1 MDIQH
6 SAEDLA
12 FREEVRAFLDGN
24 LPEHRRHTFNRLDT
38 ATKESTL
45 WWQGVLGEKGWFT
58 RSWPKEHGGTQWSLM
73 QHHIFNAECTRYG
86 APNVSGFGVIM
97 VGPVIYTFGTEDQK
111 QKYLPGIQDGTTLW
125 CQGYSEPGSGSDL
138 ASLQTSAVR
147 DGDHYVVNGQKIW
160 TSYAHWA
167 DKIFCLVRTDSS
179 GKKQE
184 GITFLLIDMDT
195 PGVTTKPI
203 ISIDNEHHLNEVF
216 FTDVRVPV
224 ENRVG
229 EENKG
234 WTYAKFLLG
243 NERTATGSTA
253 GIRGAL
259 DTLKHLAK
267 IRPDGSPAP
276 IEDPAFAMKVA
287 ELESKLIAN
296 QHTEL
301 RSLDAADGSFDAV
314 KLSLPLKLMG
324 TELKQRVDELL
335 LELVGYGAFP
345 TSAGFS
351 PLSNEETAFDKG
363 PDAMSGYLFN
373 RASTIYGGTTEVQK
387 NIMSKMILGL

>member
-12 FREEVRAFLDGN
+12 FRDEIRAFLDEK
-24 LPEHRRHTFNRLDT
+24 LPEERRHAFNRLDKM
-38 ATKESTL
+38 TKESTL
-45 WWQGVLGEKGWFT
+45 WWQQVLGKKGWFT
-58 RSWPKEHGGTQWSLM
+58 RSWPKEYGGTDWTLM
-73 QHHIFNAECTRYG
+73 QHHIFNTECTRYG
-86 APNVSGFGVIM
+86 APNVSGFAAVM
-97 VGPVIYTFGTEDQK
+97 VGPVIYTFGTEEQK
-111 QKYLPGIQDGTTLW
+111 QRYLPGIQDGSAMW

-138 ASLQTSAVR
+138 ASLKTAAVR

-160 TSYAHWA
+160 TTQAHWA
-167 DKIFCLVRTDSS
+167 EKMFCLVRTDSS
-179 GKKQE
+179 GKKQQ
-184 GITFLLIDMDT
+184 GISFLLIDMDT
-195 PGVTTKPI
+195 PGLEVKPI
-203 ISIDNEHHLNEVF
+203 VSIDNLHHLNEVF

-224 ENRVG
+224 ENLIG

-259 DTLKHLAK
+259 DTLKHLGR
-267 IRPDGSPAP
+267 IRTGDGPAP
-276 IEDPAFAMKVA
+276 LEDHEFAMKVA
-287 ELESKLIAN
+287 ALESKLMAN
-296 QHTEL
+296 QYTEL
-301 RSLDAADGSFDAV
+301 RSLDAADDSFDAV

-324 TELKQRVDELL
+324 TELKQRIDELL
-335 LELVGYGAFP
+335 VELVGYGAFP
-345 TSAGFS
+345 MAEEFS
-351 PLSNEETAFDKG
+351 PQANEESIFSEG

-387 NIMSKMILGL
+387 NIMSKAILGL